1 MVLQEGGDG
10 TLWMN
15 QQEST
20 ATNSIQ
26 YDYLSLKNK
35 TKDELIGNIKRSG
48 VDMYVV
54 RGRG

>member
-35 TKDELIGNIKRSG
+35 TKDELIGNLKISG